1 MRLLIFAVL
10 AYLLYRVLRSY
21 FGSGQKITKTQNGGV
36 IDEMVK
42 DPFCDTYIPV
52 RDAKRR
58 VIDGR
63 EYFFC
68 SEACADK
75 FQKKL
80 SRGEL

>member
-1 MRLLIFAVL
+1 MNK
-10 AYLLYRVLRSY
+10 
-21 FGSGQKITKTQNGGV
+21 KIRKTENSGV

-58 VIDGR
+58 VINGR

-75 FQKKL
+75 FQKEKE
-80 SRGEL
+80 G

>member
-1 MRLLIFAVL
+1 MRLLIFAAL
-10 AYLLYRVLRSY
+10 AYLIYRIFRHYLN
-21 FGSGQKITKTQNGGV
+21 FGDKTRKTENSGV
-36 IDEMVK
+36 IDEMVR

-58 VIDGR
+58 IINGR

-75 FQKKL
+75 FQKEKE
-80 SRGEL
+80 G

>member
-1 MRLLIFAVL
+1 MRLLIFAAL
-10 AYLLYRVLRSY
+10 AYLLYRVFRHY
-21 FGSGQKITKTQNGGV
+21 FGFGDRVRKTENSGV
-36 IDEMVK
+36 IDEMVR

-58 VIDGR
+58 VINGR

-75 FQKKL
+75 FQKEKE
-80 SRGEL
+80 G